1 MAVLLFG
8 GQDDGFLFLRLPRH
22 RYLPTDAHVVGTGN
36 RWLTML
42 LLVSTYKLILI
53 TADVARRWS

>member
-1 MAVLLFG
+1 MDFCFS
-8 GQDDGFLFLRLPRH
+8 GFLVT
-22 RYLPTDAHVVGTGN
+22 LPTNRCPRRWHGN